1 MKKIELNALQILN
14 FTVFLQQQR
23 YTIAISFLFYL
34 QNGLSLADF
43 IFFQSIFYFTCLLA
57 EIPSGYIADIL
68 PRKIVIIFSYLLFSL
83 RLIFWLFMPNYYTI
97 LLGEVLYGLSKAFY
111 VGASDGYIYDYLKTQ
126 QKHNQVLSKFGKF
139 NFSMSMGS
147 ALSCLIGAGILKYVG
162 FSILFSIELFFNIT
176 AILILLFLPNIK
188 PNQNSFSFKEHAK
201 NIFSIIKF
209 AAKQDNIKTYIAYT
223 SILFGVTSVFV
234 WNFQPLMKNLEIPV
248 FMFGVIYF
256 INHVF
261 RALGA
266 LNAEYLIKKLSLF
279 KVGKYAWLLYITSF
293 LLLLAQTIRGNSVS
307 GILILI
313 FICISIGFY
322 MVFNVGNISRIHKL
336 ISSTSRAT
344 ISSIN
349 SMSAALFAGLFLLI
363 FKYIIT
369 SYSIKLALIIFLTLF
384 LLSGFLL
391 KKIRTLSE

>member
-1 MKKIELNALQILN
+1 MEKLELNALQILN
-14 FTVFLQQQR
+14 LTVFLQQQR

-34 QNGLSLADF
+34 QNGLTLSDF

-68 PRKIVIIFSYLLFSL
+68 PRKIVIIFSYILFSL

-97 LLGEVLYGLSKAFY
+97 LIGEVLYGLSKAFY
-111 VGASDGYIYDYLKTQ
+111 VGASDGYIYDYLKTR

-176 AILILLFLPNIK
+176 AILILLLLPNIK
-188 PNQNSFSFKEHAK
+188 SNPNTFSFKEHAK
-201 NIFSIIKF
+201 NIFSIVKF
-209 AAKQDNIKTYIAYT
+209 VAKQDNIKTFIIYT
-223 SILFGVTSVFV
+223 SILFGITSVFV

-256 INHVF
+256 INHVL
-261 RALGA
+261 RAVGA
-266 LNAEYLIKKLSLF
+266 LKAELFIKKLSLF
-279 KVGKYAWLLYITSF
+279 RIGELAWLLYITCF
-293 LLLLAQTIRGNSVS
+293 LLLIGQIIKGNSIT
-307 GILILI
+307 GILVLI

-322 MVFNVGNISRIHKL
+322 MMFNIGNLSRIHKL
-336 ISSTSRAT
+336 ISSTSRART
-344 ISSIN
+344 IFSFISGLIVIV
-349 SMSAALFAGLFLLI
+349 LFSRL
-363 FKYIIT
+363 
-369 SYSIKLALIIFLTLF
+369 
-384 LLSGFLL
+384 LLS
-391 KKIRTLSE
+391 